1 MTATVVSISGPSGS
15 GKSSLVKAIVKLL
28 PDACSLHFDD
38 YKETTK
44 SPDDLKKWLSDGC
57 NPDDFVNLKMVDD
70 LTSLRK
76 QRNGVGLLSKSHL
89 AGDEQQCRGLYLLY
103 KLVIL
108 LILTRAK

>member
-1 MTATVVSISGPSGS
+1 MTATVVSISGPSRS

-76 QRNGVGLLSKSHL
+76 QRNRGWIIIEEPFGRGRTAMSGLISALQTCYF
-89 AGDEQQCRGLYLLY
+89 ANIDES
-103 KLVIL
+103 
-108 LILTRAK
+108 